1 MAHLIH
7 SLHKVSYQLVRGET
21 IMFNK
26 TKTSYYKLGAAM
38 TTGML
43 ASTSTAHAA
52 NNFSSIASNINTSI
66 SSLPALIAAV
76 AYLFGVLLS
85 VLGIMKIKDH
95 VENPTQTPLKEG
107 AIRLIAGGALFAL
120 PILTEAMLESLDVG
134 NAGVAAETS
143 LLTSVTF
150 ETS

>member
-1 MAHLIH
+1 
-7 SLHKVSYQLVRGET
+7 
-21 IMFNK
+21 MFNK
-26 TKTSYYKLGAAM
+26 TKVSYYKLGAVM

-43 ASTSTAHAA
+43 ATTGTAHAA

-107 AIRLIAGGALFAL
+107 AIRLICGGALFAL
-120 PILTEAMLESLDVG
+120 PILTESMLESLD
-134 NAGVAAETS
+134 AGAGGTAASTS

-150 ETS
+150 LTS

>member
-1 MAHLIH
+1 
-7 SLHKVSYQLVRGET
+7 
-21 IMFNK
+21 MFNK
-26 TKTSYYKLGAAM
+26 TKTSYYKLGAIM

-43 ASTSTAHAA
+43 ASSGTAHAA
-52 NNFSSIASNINTSI
+52 AAAGNNFSSIASNINTSI

-85 VLGIMKIKDH
+85 VLGVMKIKDH

-120 PILTEAMLESLDVG
+120 PILTEAMIESIG
-134 NAGVAAETS
+134 SGGTAATTAT
-143 LLTSVTF
+143 LTSVTF
-150 ETS
+150 VTS

>member
-1 MAHLIH
+1 
-7 SLHKVSYQLVRGET
+7 
-21 IMFNK
+21 MFNK

-120 PILTEAMLESLDVG
+120 PILTEAMLESLD
-134 NAGVAAETS
+134 AGATGAAAETS